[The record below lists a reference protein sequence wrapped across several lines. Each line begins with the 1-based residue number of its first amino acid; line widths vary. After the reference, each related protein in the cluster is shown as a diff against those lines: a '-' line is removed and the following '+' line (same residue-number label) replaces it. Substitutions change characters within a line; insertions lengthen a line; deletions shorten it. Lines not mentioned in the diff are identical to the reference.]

1 MTLKLFEK
9 HIFGVKTLGFCHMR
23 NINSVISKRF
33 PNSGLSILMN
43 GVISLPDAT
52 SYDNL
57 QCGPYG
63 YFFALSPSM
72 FKLNSEHA
80 DMQESYNMF

>member
-1 MTLKLFEK
+1 
-9 HIFGVKTLGFCHMR
+9 MR

-33 PNSGLSILMN
+33 PNSGLSILMH

-63 YFFALSPSM
+63 YFLHLAHRCSNSTLNMLICKKVTICFEGRRLYH
-72 FKLNSEHA
+72 KLYSLI
-80 DMQESYNMF
+80 S